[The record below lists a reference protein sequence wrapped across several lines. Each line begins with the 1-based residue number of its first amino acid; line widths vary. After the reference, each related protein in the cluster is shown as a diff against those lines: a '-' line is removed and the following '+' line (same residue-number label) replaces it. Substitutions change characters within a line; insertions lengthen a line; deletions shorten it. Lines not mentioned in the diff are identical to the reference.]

1 MNETDQ
7 MSELGDYKTRRGGDV
22 DGFLK
27 RFRETPEMIFGTE
40 PTELAKRWIT
50 YLETYLPVLCDY
62 VRHVFKVD
70 EATAHNYVIDFITL
84 LFRNGRII
92 RAPTWGYYRKI
103 LTKSIRRYVLRER
116 VKEAAKDRRHQAYLA
131 DVRHFVEE
139 RVTRCIDLRNL
150 RRGLEQGLVD
160 DCLYGRGEIPL
171 FTRRQIRC
179 WKLRYL
185 DGLPRDL
192 VAEICACGIRD
203 VNRTVSAINTY
214 LHEHAREVLA
224 ALRAL

>member
-7 MSELGDYKTRRGGDV
+7 MSELGDYKRRRGGDV

-40 PTELAKRWIT
+40 PTELAKRGIT

-62 VRHVFKVD
+62 VQAVFKLD
-70 EATAHNYVIDFITL
+70 EATAHNHVIDFIAQ
-84 LFRNGRII
+84 LFRDGRII

-103 LTKSIRRYVLRER
+103 LLKSIRRHVLRQLAN
-116 VKEAAKDRRHQAYLA
+116 EAVRDRRHRAYLGTLR
-131 DVRHFVEE
+131 DFIEE
-139 RVTRCIDLRNL
+139 RVTACIDLRNL